1 MSFGLPSIATNVGGN
16 PTLVKPEQTGWLY
29 EFGDVQHLAQLLQ
42 DLIDNR
48 YQAKA
53 MGENARTLVM
63 DNYSI
68 NNSERQYEQLYTA

>member
-1 MSFGLPSIATNVGGN
+1 L
-16 PTLVKPEQTGWLY
+16 KPEQTGWLY